1 MFGNSLVYAVIV
13 HVPEFFGTILTI
25 LSLAVLDIVATL
37 SLLVVQIT
45 SVTIPFGTTVASKY
59 SPLAPFSKFRTVL
72 SKLIV
77 LTSLSTIIF
86 TLTSGTLG
94 RFLAEIIISA
104 SPSLFGVTVPSL
116 VTSIMAEFVVLY
128 SKTALLLTVALILNL
143 SLPFTIF
150 SLSSTVIKVLS

>member
-1 MFGNSLVYAVIV
+1 MY
-13 HVPEFFGTILTI
+13 PEFFGTILTI

-45 SVTIPFGTTVASKY
+45 SVTIPLGTTVASKY

-72 SKLIV
+72 SKPIV

-86 TLTSGTLG
+86 TLYSGTLKSFFS
-94 RFLAEIIISA
+94 RNYNLCF
-104 SPSLFGVTVPSL
+104 PSLFGVTVPSL
-116 VTSIMAEFVVLY
+116 ATSIMAEFVVLY

-143 SLPFTIF
+143 FCYFTIF